1 MICDE
6 LSAAVL
12 CDYDYSDT
20 SKLKERYFQHYQ
32 RLGQLE
38 EHRIL
43 SYRVQEGWGS
53 LCNFLAL
60 PVPDTPFP
68 HSNDS
73 RELQELGR
81 QGWWT
86 AVKNSMRNVFGGAL
100 VILLTSMA
108 LARFRHFQTFV

>member
-12 CDYDYSDT
+12 CDYDYSNT
-20 SKLKERYFQHYQ
+20 SKLKERYLQHYKTI
-32 RLGQLE
+32 GQLDA
-38 EHRIL
+38 HRIL
-43 SYRVQEGWGS
+43 KYRIQEGWKP

-68 HSNDS
+68 HSNDAQY
-73 RELQELGR
+73 LQELGR
-81 QGWWT
+81 QAWWT

-100 VILLTSMA
+100 VVVLTSMA
-108 LARFRHFQTFV
+108 LARFRHVQPLV